1 MKRVT
6 ILDIPGDMA
15 RELRVRYSNQEIES
29 MLSPEELKPM
39 IVKHIA
45 MTLAEEIMK
54 KIDIKIGEQT

>member
-1 MKRVT
+1 MGRVT
-6 ILDIPGDMA
+6 ILDIPGEMA
-15 RELRVRYSNQEIES
+15 RELRVRYENKEIES
-29 MLSPEELKPM
+29 MLSPAELRPM